1 MSFRSFISVD
11 IEASQAI
18 RDLCEELRASGASL
32 KVVNPDIVHITLKF
46 LGQVDESS
54 VQDIVSVMRESVDG
68 VSSFDMK
75 LHGTG
80 AFPNMN
86 RIRVVWVGIPN
97 PGPLVHIA
105 EMIDEG
111 LSTLGFEREKREFS
125 PHLTVARTKTPKGM
139 DKVQAILKRWK
150 NTDFGHQSV
159 GDIRLKKSVLGPRG
173 PTYHTVE
180 KISFE

>member
-11 IEASQAI
+11 IEADQAI
-18 RDLCEELRASGASL
+18 RDICEELRRSGASL
-32 KVVNPDIVHITLKF
+32 KVVNPDIMHITLKF

-54 VQDIVSVMRESVDG
+54 VEDIVSVMRDSVDG

-75 LHGTG
+75 LHGMG

-86 RIRVVWVGIPN
+86 RIRVVWVGITN

-105 EMIDEG
+105 ERIDEG

-125 PHLTVARTKTPKGM
+125 PHLTVARTKSSKGM
-139 DKVQAILKRWK
+139 DKVQAILKQWK
-150 NTDFGHQSV
+150 NADFGNQFV
-159 GDIRLKKSVLGPRG
+159 GDIRLKKSVLSPKG
-173 PTYHTVE
+173 PTYHIVE
-180 KISFE
+180 KIPF